1 MLTTKLLPPEV
12 KAQTL
17 PRPRLCS
24 LLDKNR
30 SKRIMVLAAPP
41 GYGKTTLLGLWC
53 ATHRIPCVWYR
64 LDPSDAH
71 PDAFLNYTVA
81 GVGRRYPRFGHRMAK
96 LLSSSQSDPL
106 VWAGFFLNA
115 FQQSVRQPLYLIL
128 DDFQNLEPGIDVFPL
143 IDYLIRHAPRNLH
156 FIIATRHVSGL
167 PFEQYS
173 MRGDVFFMTGDD
185 LRFTTQEIR
194 EFVQRRLT
202 RPLSRENLELLIR
215 HSEGWPASLE
225 LMMQATGL
233 RLADRITALKG
244 RWAGKAIE
252 ERQADYF
259 KFFAREIY
267 QRESPAARKFLAACS
282 VLEWL
287 HPDAC
292 AYLTGRRDAAALL
305 KEIENRNDFVQHLP
319 DNTFRLHNLFRDFLR
334 SRLPA
339 ATARKYLTRAGR
351 YFTGLHQSQVAL
363 RYFLEAGDHN
373 SSAAII
379 RDIGRTMILQGK
391 SRLLLSQLAQLPGS
405 IINRNPELLDLRGY
419 ARVILGDAA
428 NGRQDLER
436 AVRLFRQQ
444 HASGI
449 KYAEAL
455 YDLGFVHYSAGEVP
469 RALALLQHAMR
480 ILAETGTL
488 TEAAILNALG
498 IIYSKIGGDKLNE
511 ASRSFERSHVI
522 VERHPQNQGLAASIL
537 NNWAMVERKAG
548 NLQQAWDRS
557 RQAVE
562 LLKSE
567 SNYSPQCGII
577 FFNAACFALYQDER
591 RPAFAILRRG
601 EHLSRHFQDELSQAA
616 IVMGDGIYHEE
627 TGDPGRGRRC
637 LVQVLAAFE
646 HLKNNR
652 MILAASQHL
661 ARINMTLG
669 RLDDAVEYIRRVW
682 QIRKRRDDAEAVA
695 PLIIEAQLKARQN
708 DRESAERILIQCADL
723 AHHYHLDFEEF
734 MAWRELAALT
744 IQRGNVSME
753 MIERLVQLSRDR
765 HYDRFLSAGLVAE
778 PRLAEHLLRV
788 DRTYALRVM
797 RMSNLPVHI
806 IEVSLFGRP
815 RVSVN
820 GLRLNPPDWP
830 TIKAFK
836 LFCYMARSRKQEFG
850 RDLLIEVMWPESK
863 PAAGMLNLRKAVQHI
878 RQTFH
883 LRGRV
888 RSNPVLYQNDQYRLT
903 DTFLIALDIEEFDRL
918 LNRAKQ
924 SAGDPAA
931 QQAYLT
937 EAVDMYQ
944 DGLATGWYD
953 EWLQQPRQWY
963 RERYEECLRRLA
975 ESLLVSGA
983 PEQAAERLKQL
994 VDSAFLEENHH
1005 CRLWQIWRSLNKIKE
1020 IREDYRAL
1028 AAALKKEFGTSPRPE
1043 TATLFHS
1050 LTK

>member
-1 MLTTKLLPPEV
+1 
-12 KAQTL
+12 
-17 PRPRLCS
+17 
-24 LLDKNR
+24 
-30 SKRIMVLAAPP
+30 MVLAAPP

-64 LDPSDAH
+64 MDPSDAH
-71 PDAFLNYTVA
+71 PDAFLSYTAA
-81 GVGRRYPRFGHRMAK
+81 GVGRRYPRFGRRMAK
-96 LLSSSQSDPL
+96 LLSLSQSDPL
-106 VWAGFFLNA
+106 AWAGFFLNA
-115 FQQSVRQPLYLIL
+115 FQQSVRRPLYLIL
-128 DDFQNLEPGIDVFPL
+128 DDFQNLEPGTDVFPL

-194 EFVQRRLT
+194 EFVRRHLP

-292 AYLTGRRDAAALL
+292 RYLTGRRDAAALL
-305 KEIENRNDFVQHLP
+305 RTVENRNAFVNRLP
-319 DNTFRLHNLFRDFLR
+319 DNTFRFHNLFRDFLR

-339 ATARKYLTRAGR
+339 AAARRYLTRAGR
-351 YFTGLHQSQVAL
+351 YFSGLQQSQVAL
-363 RYFLEAGDHN
+363 RYFLEAGDHA

-379 RDIGRTMILQGK
+379 RDIGRTMVLQGK
-391 SRLLLSQLAQLPGS
+391 SRLLLSLLDRLPVSVIG
-405 IINRNPELLDLRGY
+405 REPELLDLRGY
-419 ARVILGDAA
+419 ARMIIGDVP

-436 AVRLFRQQ
+436 AVRLFRQRQ
-444 HASGI
+444 TRGI
-449 KYAEAL
+449 KHAEAL
-455 YDLGFVHYSAGEVP
+455 YDLGFFHYSAGDVLK
-469 RALALLQHAMR
+469 ALSLLQHAMR

-511 ASRSFERSHVI
+511 ASRCFERSHVI
-522 VERHPQNQGLAASIL
+522 VEHHPQNQGLAASIL

-577 FFNAACFALYQDER
+577 FFNAACFALYQNEC

-601 EHLSRHFQDELSQAA
+601 ERLSRHFQDELSQAA

-637 LVQVLAAFE
+637 LLKALAAFE
-646 HLKNNR
+646 RLKNNR
-652 MILAASQHL
+652 MILAANQHL
-661 ARINMTLG
+661 TRINMILG
-669 RLDDAVEYIRRVW
+669 RLDDANDHIRRVW
-682 QIRKRRDDAEAVA
+682 QIRKRHDDAEAVT
-695 PLIIEAQLKARQN
+695 PLIIEAQLRARQK
-708 DRESAERILIQCADL
+708 DRETAERILIQCADL
-723 AHHYHLDFEEF
+723 AHHFHLDFEEF
-734 MAWRELAALT
+734 QAWRDLAVLA
-744 IQRGNVSME
+744 IQRGAVSADV
-753 MIERLVQLSRDR
+753 IERLTQLSRDK
-765 HYDRFLSAGLVAE
+765 HYDRFLRAGLIAE
-778 PRLAEHLLRV
+778 PRLAEQLLRV
-788 DRTYALRVM
+788 DRAHALRVM
-797 RMSNLPVHI
+797 RTVNLPVHI

-815 RVSVN
+815 RISVN
-820 GLRLNPPDWP
+820 GLRLNLPDWP
-830 TIKAFK
+830 TAKAFK
-836 LFCYMARSRKQEFG
+836 LFCYMARSRKQGFG
-850 RDLLIEVMWPESK
+850 RDPLIEVMWPESK

-878 RQTFH
+878 RQTFRM
-883 LRGRV
+883 RGRV
-888 RSNPVLYQNDQYRLT
+888 RGNPVIYQNDQYRLT
-903 DTFLIALDIEEFDRL
+903 DTFLITLDTEEFDRL
-918 LNRAKQ
+918 LNRVKQ

-931 QQAYLT
+931 TQTYLT
-937 EAVDMYQ
+937 AAVDIYQ

-963 RERYEECLRRLA
+963 RERYEECLGRLA
-975 ESLLVSGA
+975 ESLLATGA
-983 PEQAAERLKQL
+983 HGEAAERLKQL

-1005 CRLWQIWRSLNKIKE
+1005 RRLWQVWRSLNKIKE

-1028 AAALKKEFGTSPRPE
+1028 AAALKKEFGTLPLPE
-1043 TATLFHS
+1043 TTALFHA
-1050 LTK
+1050 LTR